1 MEDKRVTRFA
11 AGHVP
16 ASSTGPTARHA
27 IRGLAL
33 HCSLPAPPAVARC
46 APAPPDP
53 VPPIPREP
61 RRWSE
66 RSPTSQGCCGGF
78 RSL

>member
-33 HCSLPAPPAVARC
+33 HCSLPAPPERFSALSFHLYFHG
-46 APAPPDP
+46 
-53 VPPIPREP
+53 IIKPRM
-61 RRWSE
+61 
-66 RSPTSQGCCGGF
+66 F
-78 RSL
+78 RKRFLTV